1 MKKALVILS
10 LYVIFT
16 SCGGSDTTT
25 TTVEDTTTTISVVG
39 NLCDSCTYLSISEL
53 SSKPSEVP
61 KLAWDDSQRIL
72 NENTNTDNVENF
84 EIIIN
89 IGPTTELY
97 FLDNES
103 YIQKGIN
110 FWRNFNPVSYT
121 HQTLPTIYSV

>member
-25 TTVEDTTTTISVVG
+25 TTDQDTTTTTDQDTTTTTDQDTTTTTSVVG

-72 NENTNTDNVENF
+72 NENTKKDNFDRNISIGIKLEL
-84 EIIIN
+84 II
-89 IGPTTELY
+89 L
-97 FLDNES
+97 S
-103 YIQKGIN
+103 
-110 FWRNFNPVSYT
+110 
-121 HQTLPTIYSV
+121 

>member
-1 MKKALVILS
+1 MKKALIILS

-16 SCGGSDTTT
+16 SCGGTDTTT
-25 TTVEDTTTTISVVG
+25 TTVQDTITTTVQDTTTTTVQDTTTTTVQDTTTTTSVVG

-72 NENTNTDNVENF
+72 NENTNTDNVENL

-89 IGPTTELY
+89 IDLQQNCI
-97 FLDNES
+97 F
-103 YIQKGIN
+103 
-110 FWRNFNPVSYT
+110 
-121 HQTLPTIYSV
+121 